1 MDGVRIKFL
10 YGDQRKSR
18 VKIEVSADGKAF
30 ATVFDGMSSG
40 KNADFETFAFPARKV
55 RIVRITFDGT
65 SQGRWNTILGVGF
78 SLAK

>member
-1 MDGVRIKFL
+1 MDGIRIKFL
-10 YGDQRKSR
+10 YGDQRKSKLR
-18 VKIEVSADGKAF
+18 IEVSADGRSFEK
-30 ATVFDGMSSG
+30 VFDGMSSG

-65 SQGRWNTILGVGF
+65 DQGRWNTILGVGF